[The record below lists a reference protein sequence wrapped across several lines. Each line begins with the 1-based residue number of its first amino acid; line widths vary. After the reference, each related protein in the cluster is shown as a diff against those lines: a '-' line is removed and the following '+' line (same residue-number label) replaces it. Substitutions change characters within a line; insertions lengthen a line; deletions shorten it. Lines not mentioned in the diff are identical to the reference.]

1 MVVYA
6 DILIL
11 VNTIVDYFILRTA
24 QHFLHYTIKVWR
36 IIVASLIG
44 GISSLYIFLP
54 ESSVAFELLYKS
66 LVCCVLS
73 VILCGVKN
81 LKKTLFCATLIFI
94 VTCGYMGII
103 IALWFIFKPNGL
115 LINNSIVYFDI
126 SPIILIVFTA
136 VFYLVFSVFN
146 YIFKT
151 DSKLSERCNLKI
163 FAMENCVELTAIVDS
178 GNSIEDYLS
187 NSEIIITDEK
197 QIGAVFGD
205 NYQKNEQLKS
215 RFRKIPCGTVT
226 GKDLL
231 DAYRCDYAIVQSKNK
246 KVRLEKPILAIS
258 HINFNDDYS
267 AIVNPRI
274 FL

>member
-1 MVVYA
+1 M
-6 DILIL
+6 LL
-11 VNTIVDYFILRTA
+11 
-24 QHFLHYTIKVWR
+24 
-36 IIVASLIG
+36 ASLLG

-54 ESSVAFELLYKS
+54 KTSLLFEIFYRVF
-66 LVCCVLS
+66 VCFALS
-73 VILCGVKN
+73 VILCGIKRP
-81 LKKTLFCATLIFI
+81 KKALFSGVVIFL
-94 VTCGYMGII
+94 VTCAYTGVMM
-103 IALWFIFKPNGL
+103 ALWFIFKPNGL
-115 LINNSIVYFDI
+115 LINNSVVYFDI
-126 SPIILIVFTA
+126 SPIILLIFTV
-136 VFYLVFSVFN
+136 VFYLVFSVLN
-146 YIFKT
+146 YFFKT
-151 DSKLSERCNLKI
+151 TSKLSERCNLKI

-178 GNSIEDYLS
+178 GNSIEDNLS

-197 QIGAVFGD
+197 QIRCVFGK
-205 NYQKNEQLKS
+205 NYHQNEQIKN

-231 DAYRCDYAIVQSKNK
+231 DAYRCDYAIVQSKDK